1 MLIVIRRCDTNLT
14 IRNTDAPFRAINFKT
29 MRQDLR
35 QCASI
40 FRFGLFTSLSAILS
54 ACSIPNENEP
64 YFGKTVPPS
73 ADVVRYVSGPEPES
87 LDPQIGTGQVEQ
99 RIYLALYE
107 GLVEYDPQTLEPV
120 PAIAERW
127 ETNDDSTEF
136 TFYLRRTAR
145 WSNGEPIRA
154 RDFVYTMRRGLDPKL
169 ASRAA
174 GQAYYI
180 KNAKAFNEGAAFVQD
195 PNGEFLS
202 DDEAVVPAR
211 LTVPQGEKQKAAFF
225 KANPKLEQKTAGKTF
240 VPVRGEDIGV
250 EAVDDYTVKISLTQ
264 PVPFFVKILPYNF
277 FRFVP
282 EKAIVRH
289 ESKWTSPE
297 NIVTS
302 GAFTVKEWSPYD
314 KIVVEKNPNYWDAA
328 NVRLN
333 QVLFYPVE
341 DQATVMNLY
350 KAGEIDATYN
360 RSVPRSWLF
369 MMQKKLDHQDAL
381 EASIE
386 YYIINTT
393 KPPMDDARVRKAFA
407 LALDKT
413 LITATRRNSKPL
425 STLIPLDI
433 FKGYPSVQAVEFNP
447 ERAKQLLAEAGYRD
461 AAGNYDAGKFPIGEI
476 AVTYNTSDSNR
487 FVAEII
493 QSQWKR
499 NLSLTVPLKNM
510 ETKTYLNVTAKLEYK
525 GFARYGYAADYID
538 PYTFLNIFAT
548 SGGDNGTGW
557 MDERYVKLIDIANR
571 TLDVERR
578 NQLLAEAETLLLNEQ
593 PIIPL
598 TTSSTNWLK
607 KPYVKGMYA
616 NPLTLHP
623 WKFVYLERDS
633 ANW

>member
-1 MLIVIRRCDTNLT
+1 M
-14 IRNTDAPFRAINFKT
+14 
-29 MRQDLR
+29 
-35 QCASI
+35 
-40 FRFGLFTSLSAILS
+40 ILPG
-54 ACSIPNENEP
+54 CSIPNENEP

-73 ADVVRYVSGPEPES
+73 NDVVRYVSCPEPES
-87 LDPQIGTGQVEQ
+87 LDPQVGTGQVEQ

-120 PAIAERW
+120 PAIAESW

-136 TFYLRRTAR
+136 TFYLRRNAR
-145 WSNGEPIRA
+145 WSNGEPITA
-154 RDFVYTMRRGLDPKL
+154 RDFVYTMRRGLDPSF

-195 PNGEFLS
+195 ANGEFLS
-202 DDEAVVPAR
+202 DDQAIVPTR

-225 KANPKLEQKTAGKTF
+225 KAKPKLEQLMTGKKI
-240 VPVRGEDIGV
+240 VPVRGEDVGV
-250 EAVDDYTVKISLTQ
+250 EAIDDYTVKIYLTQ

-282 EKAIVRH
+282 EKIISQH
-289 ESKWTSPE
+289 ESKWTAPE

-302 GAFTVKEWSPYD
+302 GAFTLKEWSPYD
-314 KIVVEKNPNYWDAA
+314 EIVVVKNPHYWDAA
-328 NVRLN
+328 NVRLE
-333 QVLFYPVE
+333 QVKFYPVE

-369 MMQKKLDHQDAL
+369 MMQKKLDHQDKF

-393 KPPMDDARVRKAFA
+393 KPPMNDARVRKAFS
-407 LALDKT
+407 LALDKS

-447 ERAKQLLAEAGYRD
+447 EKAKQLLAEAGYRD
-461 AAGNYDAGKFPIGEI
+461 AAGNYDASVFPIAEI
-476 AVTYNTSDSNR
+476 AITFNTSDGNR
-487 FVAEII
+487 FVAELI
-493 QSQWKR
+493 QSQWTR
-499 NLSLTVPLKNM
+499 NLGLTVPLKNM
-510 ETKTYLNVTAKLEYK
+510 ETKTFISVTAKLEYK
-525 GFARYGYAADYID
+525 GFARFGYGADYID
-538 PYTFLNIFAT
+538 PYTFLSIFT
-548 SGGDNGTGW
+548 TKTGDNGTGW
-557 MDERYVKLIDIANR
+557 IDERYVKLLDIANR

-578 NQLLAEAETLLLNEQ
+578 NQLLAEAETLLLDEQ

-607 KPYVKGMYA
+607 KPYVKGMYP

-623 WKFVYLERDS
+623 WKNVYLERDPTK
-633 ANW
+633 W

>member
-1 MLIVIRRCDTNLT
+1 MRRNLRHLILVSRI
-14 IRNTDAPFRAINFKT
+14 
-29 MRQDLR
+29 
-35 QCASI
+35 
-40 FRFGLFTSLSAILS
+40 GWILS
-54 ACSIPNENEP
+54 LWMILPGCSIPNENEP

-73 ADVVRYVSGPEPES
+73 DDVVRYVSGPEPES
-87 LDPQIGTGQVEQ
+87 LDPQVGTGQVEQ

-120 PAIAERW
+120 PAIAESW

-136 TFYLRRTAR
+136 TFYLRRNAR
-145 WSNGEPIRA
+145 WSNGEPITA
-154 RDFVYTMRRGLDPKL
+154 RDFVYTMRRGLDPNF

-195 PNGEFLS
+195 ANGEFLS
-202 DDEAVVPAR
+202 DDQAIVPTH

-225 KANPKLEQKTAGKTF
+225 KAKPKLEQLMTGKKI
-240 VPVRGEDIGV
+240 VPVRGEDVGV
-250 EAVDDYTVKISLTQ
+250 EAIDDYTVKIYLTQ

-282 EKAIVRH
+282 EKIISQH
-289 ESKWTSPE
+289 ESKWTAPE

-302 GAFTVKEWSPYD
+302 GAFTLKEWSPYD
-314 KIVVEKNPNYWDAA
+314 EIVVVKNPHYWDAA
-328 NVRLN
+328 NVRLE
-333 QVLFYPVE
+333 QVKFYPVE

-369 MMQKKLDHQDAL
+369 MMQKKLDHQDKF

-393 KPPMDDARVRKAFA
+393 KPPMNDARVRKAFS
-407 LALDKT
+407 LALNKS

-447 ERAKQLLAEAGYRD
+447 EKAKQLLAEAGYRD
-461 AAGNYDAGKFPIGEI
+461 AAGNYDASVFPIAEI
-476 AVTYNTSDSNR
+476 AITFNTSDGNR
-487 FVAEII
+487 FVAELI
-493 QSQWKR
+493 QSQWTR
-499 NLSLTVPLKNM
+499 NLGLTVPLKNM
-510 ETKTYLNVTAKLEYK
+510 ETKTFISVTAKLEYK
-525 GFARYGYAADYID
+525 GFARFGYGADYID
-538 PYTFLNIFAT
+538 PYTFLSIFAT
-548 SGGDNGTGW
+548 ETGDNGTGW
-557 MDERYVKLIDIANR
+557 IDERYVKLLDIANR

-578 NQLLAEAETLLLNEQ
+578 NQLLAEAETLLLDEQ

-607 KPYVKGMYA
+607 KPYVKGMYP

-623 WKFVYLERDS
+623 WKNVYLERDPTK
-633 ANW
+633 W

>member
-1 MLIVIRRCDTNLT
+1 
-14 IRNTDAPFRAINFKT
+14 
-29 MRQDLR
+29 MRQNLPQFDL
-35 QCASI
+35 I
-40 FRFGLFTSLSAILS
+40 FRLGLLISLSAIVS

-64 YFGKTVPPS
+64 YFGKTVPP

-127 ETNDDSTEF
+127 ETNSDSTEY
-136 TFYLRRTAR
+136 TFYLRRNAR
-145 WSNGEPIRA
+145 WSNGEPIMA
-154 RDFVYTMRRGLDPKL
+154 RDFVYTMRRGLDQKF

-195 PNGEFLS
+195 ADGEFLN
-202 DDEAVVPAR
+202 DDEAVLPTR

-225 KANPKLEQKTAGKTF
+225 KAKPKLEQTVAGKTL
-240 VPVRGEDIGV
+240 VPVRGEDVGV
-250 EAVDDYTVKISLTQ
+250 EAIDDYTVKISLTQ

-277 FRFVP
+277 FRLVP
-282 EKAIVRH
+282 EKVIAQH
-289 ESKWTSPE
+289 GSKWTAPE

-302 GAFTVKEWSPYD
+302 GAFTLKEWSPYD
-314 KIVVEKNPNYWDAA
+314 EIVVEKNPHYWDAT
-328 NVRLN
+328 NVRLR
-333 QVLFYPVE
+333 QVKFYPVE

-360 RSVPRSWLF
+360 RSVPRSWLPV
-369 MMQKKLDHQDAL
+369 MQKKLDHQDAL
-381 EASIE
+381 EASVE

-447 ERAKQLLAEAGYRD
+447 ERARQLLAEAGYRD
-461 AAGNYDAGKFPIGEI
+461 AHRNYDAGKFPVEEI

-499 NLSLTVPLKNM
+499 NLGLTVPLKNM
-510 ETKTYLNVTAKLEYK
+510 ETKTYISATAKLEYK
-525 GFARYGYAADYID
+525 GFARFGYAADYVD
-538 PYTFLNIFAT
+538 PYTFLSIFAT
-548 SGGDNGTGW
+548 ESGDNGTGW
-557 MDERYVKLIDIANR
+557 IDERYVKLLDVANR
-571 TLDVERR
+571 TIDAERR
-578 NQLLAEAETLLLNEQ
+578 NQLLAEAETLLLSEQ

-607 KPYVKGMYA
+607 KPYVKGMYPNA
-616 NPLTLHP
+616 LTLHP
-623 WKFVYLERDS
+623 WKYVYLERDS
-633 ANW
+633 AKW

>member
-1 MLIVIRRCDTNLT
+1 
-14 IRNTDAPFRAINFKT
+14 
-29 MRQDLR
+29 MRQNLR
-35 QCASI
+35 QFNSI
-40 FRFGLFTSLSAILS
+40 LRFGLLISLSAILF

-64 YFGKTVPPS
+64 YFGKTVPQS
-73 ADVVRYVSGPEPES
+73 ADVVRYVSGSEPES
-87 LDPQIGTGQVEQ
+87 LDPQIGTGQPEQ

-127 ETNDDSTEF
+127 ETNNDSTEY
-136 TFYLRRTAR
+136 TFYMRRNAR
-145 WSNGEPIRA
+145 WSNGEPITA
-154 RDFVYTMRRGLDPKL
+154 RDFVYTMRRGLDPKF

-180 KNAKAFNEGAAFVQD
+180 KNAKAFNEGAAFIQD
-195 PNGEFLS
+195 ASGEFLN
-202 DDEAVVPAR
+202 DDEAIVPAR

-225 KANPKLEQKTAGKTF
+225 KANPKLEQAVAGKNL

-250 EAVDDYTVKISLTQ
+250 EAIDDYTVKIYLTQ

-282 EKAIVRH
+282 EKIIAEYGNR
-289 ESKWTSPE
+289 WTAPE

-302 GAFTVKEWSPYD
+302 GAFALKEWSPYD
-314 KIVVEKNPNYWDAA
+314 EIVVEKNPHYWDAA
-328 NVRLN
+328 NVRLQ
-333 QVLFYPVE
+333 QVKFYPVE
-341 DQATVMNLY
+341 DQSTIMNLY

-393 KPPMDDARVRKAFA
+393 KPPMSDARVRKAFA

-425 STLIPLDI
+425 STLIPLDV

-447 ERAKQLLAEAGYRD
+447 EKAKRLLAEAGYRD
-461 AAGNYDAGKFPIGEI
+461 ASGNYDASKFPIEEI
-476 AVTYNTSDSNR
+476 ALTFNTSDGNK

-499 NLSLTVPLKNM
+499 NLGLTVPLKNM
-510 ETKTYLNVTAKLEYK
+510 ETKTYISATAKLEYK
-525 GFARYGYAADYID
+525 GFARYGYGADYID
-538 PYTFLNIFAT
+538 PYTFLSIFAT
-548 SGGDNGTGW
+548 ESGDNGTGW
-557 MDERYVKLIDIANR
+557 IDERYVKLLDVANR

-607 KPYVKGMYA
+607 KPYVKGMYP

-623 WKFVYLERDS
+623 WKYVYLERDS
-633 ANW
+633 AKW

>member
-1 MLIVIRRCDTNLT
+1 
-14 IRNTDAPFRAINFKT
+14 
-29 MRQDLR
+29 MRQNLR
-35 QCASI
+35 QFNSI
-40 FRFGLFTSLSAILS
+40 LRFGLLISLSAILF

-73 ADVVRYVSGPEPES
+73 ADVVRYVTGPEPES
-87 LDPQIGTGQVEQ
+87 LDPQIGTGQPEQ

-127 ETNDDSTEF
+127 ETNNDSTEY
-136 TFYLRRTAR
+136 TFYLRRNAR
-145 WSNGEPIRA
+145 WSNGEPITA
-154 RDFVYTMRRGLDPKL
+154 RDFVYTMRRGLDPKF

-174 GQAYYI
+174 VQAYYI
-180 KNAKAFNEGAAFVQD
+180 KNAKAFNEGAAFIQD
-195 PNGEFLS
+195 ANGEFLK
-202 DDEAVVPAR
+202 DDEAIVPAR

-225 KANPKLEQKTAGKTF
+225 KANPKLEQAVAGKNL

-250 EAVDDYTVKISLTQ
+250 EAIDDYTVKIYLTQ

-277 FRFVP
+277 FRLVP
-282 EKAIVRH
+282 EKIIVQH
-289 ESKWTSPE
+289 GTKWTAPE

-302 GAFTVKEWSPYD
+302 GAFTLKEWSPYD
-314 KIVVEKNPNYWDAA
+314 EIVVEKNPHYWDAA
-328 NVRLN
+328 NVRLQ
-333 QVLFYPVE
+333 QVKFYPVE
-341 DQATVMNLY
+341 DQSTIMNLY
-350 KAGEIDATYN
+350 KAGEIDATLN
-360 RSVPRSWLF
+360 RAVPRSWLPVI
-369 MMQKKLDHQDAL
+369 QKKLDHQDAL

-393 KPPMDDARVRKAFA
+393 KPPMNDVRVRKAFA

-447 ERAKQLLAEAGYRD
+447 EKAKRLLAESGYQD
-461 AAGNYDAGKFPIGEI
+461 ASGNYDASKFPIEEI
-476 AVTYNTSDSNR
+476 ALTFNTSDGNK
-487 FVAEII
+487 FLVEII

-499 NLSLTVPLKNM
+499 NLGLTVPLKNM
-510 ETKTYLNVTAKLEYK
+510 ETKTYFSATAKLEYK
-525 GFARYGYAADYID
+525 GFARYGYGADYID
-538 PYTFLNIFAT
+538 PYTFLSIFAT
-548 SGGDNGTGW
+548 EGGDNGTGW
-557 MDERYVKLIDIANR
+557 IDERYVKLLDVANR

-607 KPYVKGMYA
+607 KPYVKGMYPNA
-616 NPLTLHP
+616 LTLHP
-623 WKFVYLERDS
+623 WKYVYLERDS
-633 ANW
+633 AKW

>member
-1 MLIVIRRCDTNLT
+1 
-14 IRNTDAPFRAINFKT
+14 
-29 MRQDLR
+29 MRQNLR
-35 QCASI
+35 QLNLI
-40 FRFGLFTSLSAILS
+40 LRLGLLISLSMLLS

-64 YFGKTVPPS
+64 YFGKTTPPS
-73 ADVVRYVSGPEPES
+73 GDVVRYVSGPEPES

-127 ETNDDSTEF
+127 ETNNDSTEY
-136 TFYLRRTAR
+136 TFYLRRNAR
-145 WSNGEPIRA
+145 WSNGEPITA
-154 RDFVYTMRRGLDPKL
+154 RDFVYTMRRGLEPKF

-195 PNGEFLS
+195 AGGEFLN
-202 DDEAVVPAR
+202 DDKAVVPAR

-225 KANPKLEQKTAGKTF
+225 RANPKLEQAATGKNL
-240 VPVRGEDIGV
+240 VPVRAEDVGV
-250 EAVDDYTVKISLTQ
+250 EAVDDYTVKIYLTQ

-277 FRFVP
+277 FRLVP
-282 EKAIVRH
+282 EKIIARH
-289 ESKWTSPE
+289 ESKWTAPE

-302 GAFTVKEWSPYD
+302 GAFTLKEWSPYD
-314 KIVVEKNPNYWDAA
+314 EIVVEKNPNYWDAA

-333 QVLFYPVE
+333 EIRFYPVE
-341 DQATVMNLY
+341 DQSTIMNLY
-350 KAGEIDATYN
+350 KAGEIDATLN
-360 RSVPRSWLF
+360 RSVPRSWLY
-369 MMQKKLDHQDAL
+369 MMQSKLDHQDAL

-393 KPPMDDARVRKAFA
+393 KPPMNDVRVRKAFA

-461 AAGNYDAGKFPIGEI
+461 TSGNYDASKFPIEEI
-476 AVTYNTSDSNR
+476 AVTFNTSDGNR

-499 NLSLTVPLKNM
+499 NLGLTVPLKNM
-510 ETKTYLNVTAKLEYK
+510 ETKTYISATAKLEYK
-525 GFARYGYAADYID
+525 GFARYGYGADYID
-538 PYTFLNIFAT
+538 PYTFLSIFAT
-548 SGGDNGTGW
+548 ETGDNGTGW
-557 MDERYVKLIDIANR
+557 IDERYVKLLDVANR
-571 TLDVERR
+571 TLDADRR

-607 KPYVKGMYA
+607 KPYVKGMYPNA
-616 NPLTLHP
+616 LTLHP
-623 WKFVYLERDS
+623 WKYVYLERDT
-633 ANW
+633 AKW

>member
-1 MLIVIRRCDTNLT
+1 M
-14 IRNTDAPFRAINFKT
+14 
-29 MRQDLR
+29 
-35 QCASI
+35 
-40 FRFGLFTSLSAILS
+40 
-54 ACSIPNENEP
+54 
-64 YFGKTVPPS
+64 
-73 ADVVRYVSGPEPES
+73 
-87 LDPQIGTGQVEQ
+87 Q
-99 RIYLALYE
+99 R
-107 GLVEYDPQTLEPV
+107 GLEPK
-120 PAIAERW
+120 
-127 ETNDDSTEF
+127 F
-136 TFYLRRTAR
+136 
-145 WSNGEPIRA
+145 
-154 RDFVYTMRRGLDPKL
+154 

-195 PNGEFLS
+195 AGGEFLN

-225 KANPKLEQKTAGKTF
+225 KANPKIEQAVAGKTF
-240 VPVRGEDIGV
+240 VPVRGEDVGV
-250 EAVDDYTVKISLTQ
+250 EAIDDYTVKISLTQ

-282 EKAIVRH
+282 EKVIAQYGSR
-289 ESKWTSPE
+289 WTAPE

-302 GAFTVKEWSPYD
+302 GAFTLKEWSPYD
-314 KIVVEKNPNYWDAA
+314 EIVVEKNPHYWDAA
-328 NVRLN
+328 NVRLDEIR
-333 QVLFYPVE
+333 FYPVE
-341 DQATVMNLY
+341 DQSTIMNLY
-350 KAGEIDATYN
+350 KAGKIDATLN

-393 KPPMDDARVRKAFA
+393 KPPMNDVRVRRAFA

-433 FKGYPSVQAVEFNP
+433 FAGYPSVQAVEFNP

-461 AAGNYDAGKFPIGEI
+461 AQGNYDASKFPIEEI
-476 AVTYNTSDSNR
+476 AVTFNTSDGNR
-487 FVAEII
+487 FVAELI

-499 NLSLTVPLKNM
+499 NLGLTVPLKNM
-510 ETKTYLNVTAKLEYK
+510 ETKTYISATAKLEYK
-525 GFARYGYAADYID
+525 GFARYGYGADYID
-538 PYTFLNIFAT
+538 PYTFLSIFAT
-548 SGGDNGTGW
+548 ETGDNGTGW
-557 MDERYVKLIDIANR
+557 IDERYVKLLDAANR

-607 KPYVKGMYA
+607 KPYVKGMYP

-623 WKFVYLERDS
+623 WKYVYLERDS
-633 ANW
+633 TKW